1 MIFFN
6 KPNKMSFARSR
17 ALELANANRRLAF
30 VKKQQQL
37 QLSSLND
44 IKNRNVS
51 KTMTK
56 APGAALFDKRLM
68 NKMTNDVSVFH
79 KKLELKKDQLAKIE
93 EAWKRQMS
101 SKNQQVKNNINEN
114 PILTPSSPKQQTINK
129 QNLIIPPYKGKSNI
143 DEPQENRQQEKEYSR
158 EELQNLINI
167 ANNGSGKAKEEA
179 IKAIKAIIQKNNEQ
193 NHGESSPKLID
204 PRSKRA
210 TPEVKESIQNDK
222 ELFSEIHPIHVE
234 TNEKILKRLI
244 AEVYDE
250 KHFDYQKFIDCIY
263 NISSAHKTNPVL
275 IPILNK
281 ALGRINRMSIVKLP
295 EELMNKF
302 IHVVLEELWPDTFN
316 FR

>member
-6 KPNKMSFARSR
+6 KPNKISSARSR

-30 VKKQQQL
+30 VKKQQL
-37 QLSSLND
+37 QLTSLND

-79 KKLELKKDQLAKIE
+79 KKLESKKDQLAKIE

-101 SKNQQVKNNINEN
+101 SIIQQVINNINGN
-114 PILTPSSPKQQTINK
+114 PILEPFSPKQQTINK

-143 DEPQENRQQEKEYSR
+143 DEPQENQQQEKEYSK

-193 NHGESSPKLID
+193 NHGEYSPKLID
-204 PRSKRA
+204 PRSKKV
-210 TPEVKESIQNDK
+210 TTEVKESVQNDK
-222 ELFSEIHPIHVE
+222 EFSSEIHPIHVE
-234 TNEKILKRLI
+234 TNDKILRRLI
-244 AEVYDE
+244 TEVYDE
-250 KHFDYQKFIDCIY
+250 KHFEYQKFIDCIY
-263 NISSAHKTNPVL
+263 NISSTHKTNPVL

>member
-6 KPNKMSFARSR
+6 KPNKISSARSR

-30 VKKQQQL
+30 VKKQQL
-37 QLSSLND
+37 QLTSLND

-79 KKLELKKDQLAKIE
+79 KKLESKKDQLAKIE

-101 SKNQQVKNNINEN
+101 SKNQQVKNNINGN
-114 PILTPSSPKQQTINK
+114 PILEPFSPKQQTINK

-143 DEPQENRQQEKEYSR
+143 DEPQENQQQEKEYSK

-193 NHGESSPKLID
+193 NHGEYSPKLID
-204 PRSKRA
+204 PRSKKV
-210 TPEVKESIQNDK
+210 TTEVKESVQNDK
-222 ELFSEIHPIHVE
+222 EFSSEIHPIHVE
-234 TNEKILKRLI
+234 TNDKILRRLI
-244 AEVYDE
+244 TEVYDE
-250 KHFDYQKFIDCIY
+250 KHFEYQKFIDCIY
-263 NISSAHKTNPVL
+263 NISSTHKTNPVL

>member
-6 KPNKMSFARSR
+6 KPNKISSARSR

-30 VKKQQQL
+30 VKKQQL
-37 QLSSLND
+37 QLTSLND

-79 KKLELKKDQLAKIE
+79 KKLESKKDQLAKIE

-101 SKNQQVKNNINEN
+101 SKNQQVKNNINGN
-114 PILTPSSPKQQTINK
+114 PILEPFSPKQQTINK

-143 DEPQENRQQEKEYSR
+143 DEPQENQQQEKEYSK

-193 NHGESSPKLID
+193 NHGEYSPKLID
-204 PRSKRA
+204 PRSKKV
-210 TPEVKESIQNDK
+210 TTEVKESVQNDK
-222 ELFSEIHPIHVE
+222 ELSSEIHPIHIE
-234 TNEKILKRLI
+234 INDKILRRLI

-250 KHFDYQKFIDCIY
+250 KHFEYQKFIDCIY